1 MGQIKD
7 LGNTTF
13 RDYEIDGVPASGPH
27 EPVKAEVRQLFAV
40 VERQAHAAPMNNLV
54 ALLGD
59 SITAAGIDN
68 DANNL
73 RNSNRGMTHWLPL
86 LTRQAFRSPQSL
98 NFGVSGQTSGQIAA
112 RVGDV
117 IESGA
122 GSCVVLAGTNDLGVN
137 SAAVTKANL
146 AIIYQALAEANILI
160 IALPILPRTVSGTAN
175 YGFINTVNQWIREQG
190 KNYPNFRFID
200 PWQFSDPYSLTMTPP
215 TGYTY
220 DGLHP
225 MAVGMRYI
233 AENVADYLN
242 TLIPAPARQV
252 TTITDHFWAG
262 ANPGGFMNA
271 NPMMSGTGGT
281 AGAGVTGQVANDW
294 TIAVTAGGGS
304 VGSLTVAA
312 SKGEGTTAGMVAQD
326 IVIGGTATG
335 GYQTV
340 VAIDDFGLQYDAQM
354 KAGDKIEFI
363 VDLEVVG
370 GTIGISGIAA
380 FFAAQQNGTWKYA
393 WDGSA
398 AVSDDYTVDAFK
410 GVMRTPALT
419 LTHDVNVGG
428 GEASRCGIWIYL
440 KNTGTTRSAHVR
452 IISAAVRKVV

>member
-7 LGNTTF
+7 LGNATF
-13 RDYEIDGVPASGPH
+13 RDYEIGGVPASGPH
-27 EPVKAEVRQLFAV
+27 EPVKAQVRQLFAV
-40 VERQAHAAPMNNLV
+40 VERQAHGAPMNNLV

-146 AIIYQALAEANILI
+146 AMIYQALAEANILI
-160 IALPILPRTVSGTAN
+160 VALPILPRTVSGTTN
-175 YGFINTVNQWIREQG
+175 YGFINTVNQWIKEQG
-190 KNYPNFRFID
+190 EVYPNFRYIE
-200 PWQFSDPYSLTMTPP
+200 PWEFYDPYSLTMTPP
-215 TGYTY
+215 AGYTY

-225 MAVGMRYI
+225 MAIGMRYI
-233 AENVADYLN
+233 TEAVAEYLN
-242 TLIPAPARQV
+242 TVLPAPARQV
-252 TTITDHFWAG
+252 ESITDHFWPTD
-262 ANPGGFMNA
+262 NPGGFLNA

-281 AGAGVTGQVANDW
+281 AGSGVTGDVANDW
-294 TIAVTAGGGS
+294 TISTSAGGGTIT
-304 VGSLTVAA
+304 SLTVTA
-312 SKGEGTTAGMVAQD
+312 SKDTSDTGLITQD

-335 GYQTV
+335 GFQTL
-340 VAIDDFGLQYDAQM
+340 VAVDDFGLQYDAEM
-354 KAGDKIEFI
+354 NAGDQIEFI
-363 VDLEVVG
+363 VDFEVIG
-370 GTIGISGIAA
+370 GTVGISGVAA
-380 FFAAQQNGTWKYA
+380 FFAAQQNGTWKYT
-393 WDGSA
+393 WDGYPV
-398 AVSDDYTVDAFK
+398 VSDDYTVDGFK
-410 GVMRTPALT
+410 GVMRTPAMT

-428 GEASRCGIWIYL
+428 GEASRCGIWISL
-440 KNTGTTRSAHVR
+440 KNSGTTRAAHVK